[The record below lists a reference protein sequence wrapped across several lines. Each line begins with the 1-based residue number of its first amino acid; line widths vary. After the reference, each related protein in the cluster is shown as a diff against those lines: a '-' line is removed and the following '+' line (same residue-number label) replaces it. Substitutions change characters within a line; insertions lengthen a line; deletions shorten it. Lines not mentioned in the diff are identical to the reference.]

1 MNQNKMFRNKKGE
14 KLISIY
20 WFVILTL
27 VAGGIFLMVSSFYNS
42 PYDVRKVESEILAEK
57 IADCVYE
64 GGVVNPSL
72 MQENN
77 PIFRD
82 FFKDNF
88 ERICTLNFDTKNE
101 WDPEQHFVRMV
112 VYGSEKKITKK
123 LNVSAGNLNYEEDCY
138 ASVEHLE
145 LAQCAN
151 RTFFANFP
159 DGKTYFVEIIAVT
172 AKTKENV

>member
-1 MNQNKMFRNKKGE
+1 MNNYLINNKKGE

-27 VAGGIFLMVSSFYNS
+27 VAGGIFIMVNSFYNS

-57 IADCVYE
+57 VVDCIYE

-88 ERICTLNFDTKNE
+88 EKICTLNFDTKNE
-101 WDPEQHFVRMV
+101 WDPKQHFVRIV
-112 VYGSEKKITKK
+112 FYVSERKASKGI
-123 LNVSAGNLNYEEDCY
+123 LNIYAGNLNYEEDCF
-138 ASVEHLE
+138 SNSEHRE
-145 LAQCAN
+145 LAQCAVRN
-151 RTFFANFP
+151 FFAYLP
-159 DGKTYFVEIIAVT
+159 DGKTYFVEVTAAT

>member
-1 MNQNKMFRNKKGE
+1 MKNNFLFNKKGE

-27 VAGGIFLMVSSFYNS
+27 VAGGIFIMVNSFYNS

-57 IADCVYE
+57 VADCIYE

-77 PIFRD
+77 PVFRD

-88 ERICTLNFDTKNE
+88 ERICNLNFDTKNE
-101 WDPEQHFVRMV
+101 WDPEQHFVRV
-112 VYGSEKKITKK
+112 VFYGSEKKITKS
-123 LNVSAGNLNYEEDCY
+123 LNISAGNLNYEEDCY
-138 ASVEHLE
+138 TKTEHPE
-145 LAQCAN
+145 LAQCAL
-151 RTFFANFP
+151 RSFFAYLP
-159 DGKTYFVEIIAVT
+159 DGKMYFVEITAAT